1 MHQISAPHIE
11 NIIYRHGS
19 RKGAYSPAF
28 RALRKGMVLM
38 YVTYSDLFAFV
49 MVLVAVATLVAHL
62 NDKHKK

>member
-1 MHQISAPHIE
+1 
-11 NIIYRHGS
+11 
-19 RKGAYSPAF
+19 
-28 RALRKGMVLM
+28 M